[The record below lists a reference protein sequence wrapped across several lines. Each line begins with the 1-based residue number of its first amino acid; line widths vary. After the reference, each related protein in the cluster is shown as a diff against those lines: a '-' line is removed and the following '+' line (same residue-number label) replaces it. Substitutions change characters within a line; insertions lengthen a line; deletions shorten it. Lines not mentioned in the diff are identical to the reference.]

1 MKTLRSSIPA
11 ILAFALL
18 ALPSLAGATT
28 MHQFSLSE
36 LTYVADLVVE
46 AEVEQVATERQEGS
60 AFLMTVAT
68 LRLTRVVKG
77 AAIEGDRVLVREWG
91 GLLDGERTELPSA
104 PVYVEGERVL
114 VFLEMEN
121 RPDPLWRTVGLVQG
135 KWTLVDEPTTGR
147 DVALKVANDRTQTR
161 FVETE
166 VQLPAARTYCDDLVF
181 SVVADLTVDHVPA
194 YVRIPGVPEWKDA
207 RFRAEAEAS
216 GQAVDARWTQV
227 RDDIR
232 AWQLAADAKGGE

>member
-1 MKTLRSSIPA
+1 MKTLRPSITA

-18 ALPSLAGATT
+18 AVPSLAGATT

-60 AFLMTVAT
+60 AFLLTVAT
-68 LRLTRVVKG
+68 LRLTRVIKG
-77 AAIEGDRVLVREWG
+77 GAIEGDRVLVREWG

-114 VFLEMEN
+114 VFLEQEN
-121 RPDPLWRTVGLVQG
+121 RVDPLWRTVGLVQG

-147 DVALKVANDRTQTR
+147 DVALKVANDRTLIR
-161 FVETE
+161 FAETE
-166 VQLPAARTYCDDLVF
+166 VQLPAVRTYCDDLVF

-216 GQAVDARWTQV
+216 GQAVDARWTAV
-227 RDDIR
+227 RADIR
-232 AWQLAADAKGGE
+232 AYELAVDAKGGE